1 MKYMLTIIL
10 MITFATG
17 LMAHAASNVSLDYDA
32 KTQLITV
39 KFDHSVKN
47 AADHFISGVVIK
59 VGGKEMISQ
68 TLNLQ
73 ESAAGGSVV
82 YKMINLK
89 PGTVIEAVTECNK
102 LGKKTAK
109 LTIK

>member
-1 MKYMLTIIL
+1 MKYILSIIL
-10 MITFATG
+10 MTVFAAG
-17 LMAHAASNVSLDYDA
+17 LMAHAASNVSLNYDA
-32 KTQLITV
+32 KTQLLTV

-47 AADHFISGVVIK
+47 AADHFISGIIIR
-59 VGGKEMISQ
+59 VGGKEVISQ
-68 TLNLQ
+68 SLNMQ